1 MGLVLQQQAGGNQP
15 AHAVAQDEAGQP
27 GATGVNHLPTAP
39 DTVEIILELTDKHA
53 VARGF
58 TVANVVRGDDKKTF
72 LHQGIGHMLVAST
85 VLAQSMD
92 QEHRGN
98 RLPVGLPA
106 PVAHPGWQCVQ

>member
-1 MGLVLQQQAGGNQP
+1 M
-15 AHAVAQDEAGQP
+15 AQDEAGQP

-106 PVAHPGWQCVQ
+106 PVAHPGWQCVE